1 MLRHEAFDPD
11 VAPPRTLPEPIRAA
25 TDDPGPLRPLAPDE
39 LDIDS
44 LRAGLARHGCV
55 HVRGMLDAAQVERL
69 VDGIDRALAACDAG
83 LAGAP
88 VSETTPWYAPFTPPP
103 GRYRIGGRRSWIR
116 ASGGVWTA
124 DSPRMLFELCE
135 LIEQMGIGA
144 LVEQHL
150 GERPALSANKNTLRR
165 VPVDTNTNWHQDGAF
180 LGQDVRTL
188 NLWIALSPCG
198 TDAPGLDI
206 VPRRFDTVLPTG
218 TDGAIFDWSV
228 SPDVVAEAAGDV
240 AVVRP
245 EFEAGDVLLFD
256 HLMLHRTAVAEGM
269 TRERHA
275 IESWFFAPS
284 GFPEGQIPLRY

>member
-1 MLRHEAFDPD
+1 
-11 VAPPRTLPEPIRAA
+11 
-25 TDDPGPLRPLAPDE
+25 
-39 LDIDS
+39 
-44 LRAGLARHGCV
+44 
-55 HVRGMLDAAQVERL
+55 MLDAAQVERL

-88 VSETTPWYAPFTPPP
+88 VSETTPWYAPSLP
-103 GRYRIGGRRSWIR
+103 RRVRIGSVGAGAGSEPAAGCGRLTRPACSSSS
-116 ASGGVWTA
+116 A
-124 DSPRMLFELCE
+124 E
-135 LIEQMGIGA
+135 LIEQTGIGA
-144 LVEQHL
+144 LVEGHL

-165 VPVDTNTNWHQDGAF
+165 VPTDTNTNWHQDGAF

-198 TDAPGLDI
+198 TDAPGLDL
-206 VPRRFDTVLPTG
+206 VPRRFDTVLPAG

-284 GFPEGQIPLRY
+284 GFPDGQIPLRY

>member
-1 MLRHEAFDPD
+1 MVSPMSQVDDPVEQIHTLSATNRAAPNPSTEQRLVMLRHEAFDPD

-55 HVRGMLDAAQVERL
+55 HVRGMLDTALVERL

-180 LGQDVRTL
+180 LCQDVRTL

-206 VPRRFDTVLPTG
+206 VPRRFTLAMCPPPSTRSRLIARSPTR
-218 TDGAIFDWSV
+218 
-228 SPDVVAEAAGDV
+228 SPPA
-240 AVVRP
+240 
-245 EFEAGDVLLFD
+245 
-256 HLMLHRTAVAEGM
+256 
-269 TRERHA
+269 
-275 IESWFFAPS
+275 
-284 GFPEGQIPLRY
+284 